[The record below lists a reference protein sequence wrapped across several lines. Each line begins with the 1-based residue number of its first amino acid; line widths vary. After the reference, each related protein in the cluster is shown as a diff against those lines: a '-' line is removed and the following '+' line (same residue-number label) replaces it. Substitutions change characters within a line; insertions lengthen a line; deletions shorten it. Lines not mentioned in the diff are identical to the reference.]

1 MNIIIRKE
9 KPADFKKTEYM
20 TLRSFWNLHGA
31 GCNEHYLVRVL
42 RQSDAYLPQFS
53 RVAECDG
60 QIVGAIF
67 YSKSKVV
74 DGESGRVHEVV
85 TFGPLCVEPLLRD
98 KGIGSRLLNETIP
111 LVKEAGVPG
120 IVIFG
125 EPEYYPKHGF
135 KTCDNFGI
143 TTSDGGN
150 FDAFMAYPL
159 DEKKFAEIHGKFYED
174 SVFEKGDDAAAV
186 EKMTAEF
193 PYHKPLSLTC
203 QWLHK
208 ERLGEITEVSG
219 DEYEIQFWETKITA
233 RLKDDYKTSAP
244 RPKPGD
250 YVTFEYNADGTARII
265 SVCEEKK

>member
-9 KPADFKKTEYM
+9 APADYKQTEYM
-20 TLRSFWNLHGA
+20 TMRSFWNLHGP

-42 RQSDAYLPQFS
+42 RDSDAYLPGLS

-74 DGESGRVHEVV
+74 DGESGEVHDVV

-98 KGIGSRLLNETIP
+98 KGIGARLLKETIP
-111 LVKEAGVPG
+111 LAKEAGFPG

-125 EPEYYPKHGF
+125 EPDYYPKHGF
-135 KTCDNFGI
+135 KMCDTFGI
-143 TTSDGGN
+143 TTSAGGN
-150 FDAFMAYPL
+150 FDAFMALPL
-159 DEKKFAEIHGKFYED
+159 DEKKFADVHGKFYED
-174 SVFEKGDDAAAV
+174 SVFKKGEDAAAV

-193 PYHKPLSLTC
+193 PYHKPLKLNC

-208 ERLGEITEVSG
+208 ERLGEITGVSG
-219 DEYEIQFWETKITA
+219 DEYEIQFWEEKIIT
-233 RLKDDYKTSAP
+233 RLKDGYKADSPLPA
-244 RPKPGD
+244 PGD
-250 YVTFEYNADGTARII
+250 YVTFEYHADGSARILA
-265 SVCEEKK
+265 VCEEK